1 MIKYHSNFAFSALTL
16 STGHREGSPSAHNM
30 TLPASAAEHGRLQQI
45 SIDSWYARRRRP
57 EISIHISCPQ
67 SAQFSRTSLLL
78 SIDGTDRQ
86 TDRRT
91 DTRPLH
97 TPCLSRTS
105 LHFIYPPQFKIQMQC
120 VQYALLHCC
129 CILLQ
134 VAPSGESYGSNRRP
148 GRK

>member
-30 TLPASAAEHGRLQQI
+30 TLRASAAEHGRLQQI

-67 SAQFSRTSLLL
+67 GAQFSRTSLLL

-86 TDRRT
+86 TDRQT
-91 DTRPLH
+91 DGHPTVTYTLPVAYF
-97 TPCLSRTS
+97 TS
-105 LHFIYPPQFKIQMQC
+105 LYLPPA
-120 VQYALLHCC
+120 V
-129 CILLQ
+129 
-134 VAPSGESYGSNRRP
+134 
-148 GRK
+148 